1 MPVNSILLD
10 GVIERLALRYDD
22 AGRPELRCTVKHT
35 KGEWPL
41 YVPACAVGSTAE
53 RLTEEIAE
61 GDHILI
67 TSGQLC
73 YRKRPTKGGGD
84 VSRLELLMWA
94 VEVLRR
100 SESPEDARSEDGAAG
115 DRLNDPALV
124 TAATPARNLD
134 QIRTPKKARH
144 PNTSKWGA
152 GPHDA

>member
-41 YVPACAVGSTAE
+41 YVPACAVGATAE
-53 RLTEEIAE
+53 RLAQEVTE
-61 GDHILI
+61 GDYILI

-73 YRKRPTKGGGD
+73 YRKRATKGGGD

-100 SESPEDARSEDGAAG
+100 SESPEDVRSEDGEEG
-115 DRLNDPALV
+115 DHLDDPVLV
-124 TAATPARNLD
+124 TASPPVTNFE
-134 QIRTPKKARH
+134 QIRSPKKARR
-144 PNTSKWGA
+144 PNANMSKFGA
-152 GPHDA
+152 GPA